1 MSPSPDALEDAIA
14 PASRGRIVPTII
26 AAWTIVGVLLS
37 FVGIT
42 PRNFFRVLDDFARH
56 IYDLGFGAVEWL
68 FDYLVLGAMLVVPIW
83 LLIRLLRARPKDD
96 A

>member
-1 MSPSPDALEDAIA
+1 MNLRDFLGGHPAAVLLRLAI
-14 PASRGRIVPTII
+14 ICIL
-26 AAWTIVGVLLS
+26 VGVLLS

-68 FDYLVLGAMLVVPIW
+68 FHYLVLGAMLVVPIW
-83 LLIRLLRARPKDD
+83 LLMRLLRARPKDD

>member
-1 MSPSPDALEDAIA
+1 MNLRDFLGGHPLAVFVRLAI
-14 PASRGRIVPTII
+14 ICVL
-26 AAWTIVGVLLS
+26 VGVLLS
-37 FVGIT
+37 LLGIT

-68 FDYLVLGAMLVVPIW
+68 LDYLILGAMLVVPIW
-83 LLIRLLRARPKDD
+83 LLMRLLRARPKND